1 MRAERGANAS
11 SSLLSKAERGSFG
24 PNRAWE
30 AEGRFFDL
38 ATVFTLML

>member
-1 MRAERGANAS
+1 MRAERGANGF
-11 SSLLSKAERGSFG
+11 LLFAQQGGCGSFG

-30 AEGRFFDL
+30 AEDRFFDL